1 MTRVCKY
8 VLAICAIA
16 YIAVFVCIAVP
27 RIRYPYE
34 LEWLEGGAVDHV
46 ARILAGEKLYVL
58 PSADYVPF
66 IYPPL
71 YFYVAALVS
80 KLTGPGFVPL
90 RLVSFLSSLGSMLLV
105 YLFVKR
111 ETRGRFVGLLAA
123 CLFAATFRL
132 SGAWMDVARVDSL
145 FLFLLLWSFYIV
157 RFREGPKWHIAAGIL
172 VTLAFLTKQ
181 IALLAAVPV
190 MLYTALVHR
199 RRSMWF
205 IAAAILLPAASLL
218 ALDSLHGGLFRYYII
233 DLPRQHAIVKRYI
246 PSFWTIDL
254 GLPLS
259 IALILAILYLY
270 TQYLRGRRMQL
281 LFYLCAGGG
290 AIGGAWISKMHQ
302 GSYSNALLPAHAA
315 IAILFGLGLHT
326 AWELIRREPLRR
338 YPFAET
344 LLIIAGIIQFAGLA
358 YNPAKQVPSPRDRR
372 AGDMLVETL
381 SQSEGD
387 IFMPFHPYYARM
399 AGKRGCAHHMAMRDV
414 LRGGDRPRRDGL
426 VRDIAERLRNHRY
439 SAVILDTQSW
449 DFFDTV
455 VEHYGE
461 PDPLFDDDEVF
472 YPVTGS
478 HLRPSWIWR
487 APAHGPTR

>member
-8 VLAICAIA
+8 VLAICAVT
-16 YIAVFVCIAVP
+16 YLAVFVCLAVL

-34 LEWLEGGAVDHV
+34 LEWLEGGAVEHV
-46 ARILAGEKLYVL
+46 ARILAGEKLYVH
-58 PSADYVPF
+58 PSADFIPF

-71 YFYVAALVS
+71 YFYVASLVS
-80 KLTGPGFVPL
+80 KLTGLGFTPL

-111 ETRGRFVGLLAA
+111 ETRHRFAGFLAA

-145 FLFLLLWSFYIV
+145 FLLLLLGSFYIV
-157 RFREGPKWHIAAGIL
+157 RFREGPKWYIVAGAL

-181 IALLAAVPV
+181 IALAAAVPV
-190 MLYTALVHR
+190 MLYTVLVDR

-205 IAAAILLPAASLL
+205 IAAAILPPASSLL
-218 ALDSLHGGLFRYYII
+218 ALDALHGGFFRYYIV
-233 DLPRQHAIVKRYI
+233 DLPRQHAIVKRYAL
-246 PSFWTIDL
+246 SFWTIDL

-270 TQYLRGRRMQL
+270 VQHLRGRRVQF
-281 LFYLCAGGG
+281 LFYLCAASGAVGGS
-290 AIGGAWISKMHQ
+290 WISKMHQ
-302 GSYSNALLPAHAA
+302 GSYSNALLPAYAV
-315 IAILFGLGLHT
+315 IAVLFGLGLHT

-358 YNPAKQVPSPRDRR
+358 YNPAKQVPTQRDRR

-387 IFMPFHPYYARM
+387 IFIPFHPYYASM

-414 LRGGDRPRRDGL
+414 LRGGDCPERNAL
-426 VRDIAERLRNHRY
+426 VADIKARLRNHRY
-439 SAVILDTQSW
+439 SAVILDTRSW
-449 DFFDTV
+449 DLFDEV

-461 PDPLFDDDEVF
+461 PEPLFDDDSVF

-478 HLRPSWIWR
+478 HLRPAWIWR
-487 APAHGPTR
+487 APARGPAR